1 MDSDA
6 MRGVPGPKGNG
17 NGSNLQDLNQQRQKA
32 VPKNNSLTSVEFLLI
47 SVNREM
53 KLDPVIEK
61 LVLHWGEMG
70 SRWGVSRMVAQIH
83 ALLYFSPKPMTA
95 DEIVEALGVA
105 RSHVSNSLKDL
116 QSWGVVKVVRVL
128 GDRRE
133 YFQSIQDVW
142 QLFEILLDERKRR
155 EMDPTLK
162 MLRETQALLN
172 DGAKA
177 DTHTQERL
185 REMLEFFE
193 LMDGW
198 FGEVRRLPLASR
210 VKLVKWGRQIRS
222 WLQ

>member
-1 MDSDA
+1 M
-6 MRGVPGPKGNG
+6 
-17 NGSNLQDLNQQRQKA
+17 
-32 VPKNNSLTSVEFLLI
+32 LI
-47 SVNREM
+47 SVKTEM
-53 KLDPVIEK
+53 NLNPVIEK

-70 SRWGVSRMVAQIH
+70 GRWGISRMVAQIH
-83 ALLYFSPKPMTA
+83 ALLYFSPKPLAA

-105 RSHVSNSLKDL
+105 RSHVSNSLKEL
-116 QSWGVVKVVRVL
+116 QSWGVVKVVHIM

-133 YFQSIQDVW
+133 HFRSIGDVW

-172 DGAKA
+172 DGVKVDA
-177 DTHTQERL
+177 HTQERL
-185 REMLEFFE
+185 GEMLELFE

-210 VKLVKWGRQIRS
+210 VKLVKWGTRIRS

>member
-1 MDSDA
+1 
-6 MRGVPGPKGNG
+6 
-17 NGSNLQDLNQQRQKA
+17 
-32 VPKNNSLTSVEFLLI
+32 
-47 SVNREM
+47 M

-105 RSHVSNSLKDL
+105 RSHVSNSIKDL
-116 QSWGVVKVVRVL
+116 QSWGVIKGVRVT

-133 YFQSIQDVW
+133 HFESIKDVW
-142 QLFEILLDERKRR
+142 QLFEVLLDERKRR

-162 MLRETQALLN
+162 MLRETQAQLN
-172 DGAKA
+172 DGTRVDAG
-177 DTHTQERL
+177 TRERVK
-185 REMLEFFE
+185 EMLEFFE
-193 LMDGW
+193 MMDGW

-210 VKLVKWGRQIRS
+210 VKLVKWGTQIRS
-222 WLQ
+222 WLR